1 MKCAVHPE
9 VDATGFC
16 RNCGKPMCPV
26 CVRPV
31 RDVLYC
37 EDCLAMVMGVP
48 SPNAN
53 TAQPGYATPPNP
65 GENLP
70 PSMMSS
76 AGPPALL
83 ATLPPAQSKGAANPA
98 LAFLLGF
105 VPGLGAIYN
114 GEYNKALIHIV
125 VFGAIILGLS
135 TDIGEGMTGI
145 LVFMLVAFVFYMAID
160 ATRVAKARQTG
171 VMLADP
177 FESWSK
183 ERPLGPIILIGV
195 GALFLLNNFGFFDF
209 FRVRQIFWPLVL
221 IGIGVLMLRKR
232 VGGQS

>member
-1 MKCAVHPE
+1 MRTPKRVAISRAISG
-9 VDATGFC
+9 ATPSGS
-16 RNCGKPMCPV
+16 PA

-37 EDCLAMVMGVP
+37 EDCLATVMGVP
-48 SPNAN
+48 APTPQTALPAAN
-53 TAQPGYATPPNP
+53 NVAGVPPMVAAPTPP
-65 GENLP
+65 LP
-70 PSMMSS
+70 P
-76 AGPPALL
+76 GTPR
-83 ATLPPAQSKGAANPA
+83 AANPA

-135 TDIGEGMTGI
+135 SDLGDGMTGI

-160 ATRVAKARQTG
+160 AMRVAKARQTG
-171 VMLADP
+171 EALADP

-183 ERPLGPIILIGV
+183 HRPLGPIILISV

-209 FRVRQIFWPLVL
+209 FRVRQFFWPLVL
-221 IGIGVLMLRKR
+221 IGIGVLMLRNR